1 MLKVQKYQTY
11 EQKKEAIY
19 KYREGHRDEWKKYN
33 TLSKRRCRAFQA
45 QAKLLRNI
53 LIAFFEN

>member
-1 MLKVQKYQTY
+1 MLKVRKYETY
-11 EQKKEAIY
+11 EQKKDAIY
-19 KYREGHRDEWKKYN
+19 RYRDAHWEKFQSYN

-53 LIAFFEN
+53 LIAFFED

>member
-19 KYREGHRDEWKKYN
+19 KYREGHRDVWREN
-33 TLSKRRCRAFQA
+33 TKNGMKRLRAFQA

-53 LIAFFEN
+53 LIAFFED